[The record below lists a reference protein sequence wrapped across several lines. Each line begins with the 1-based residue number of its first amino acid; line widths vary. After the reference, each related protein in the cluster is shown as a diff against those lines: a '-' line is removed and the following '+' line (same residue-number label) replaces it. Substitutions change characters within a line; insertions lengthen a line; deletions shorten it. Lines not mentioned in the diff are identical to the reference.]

1 MTEIRYCIA
10 PECDPP
16 RPVAGHGK
24 DLCSTH
30 LKQVQRRGRTTEI
43 AQKVSLEEQVFSAM
57 ERWAD
62 SGDNDAEYEA
72 NKRACIALAKRL
84 GSKEL
89 SAELNEIRLQLTQTV
104 EARRAKLRSALAR
117 ARAAGVRLGRPPRIS
132 DEQLQHTFEVTRSV
146 TRTAQIHGLHR
157 STVYERLAR
166 LVGKTAFP
174 RHRATAPRPRLTG

>member
-1 MTEIRYCIA
+1 MTETDYCTVSDC
-10 PECDPP
+10 E

-24 DLCSTH
+24 GLCSTH
-30 LKQVQRRGRTTEI
+30 LKQRQRHGKTTAI
-43 AQKVSLEEQVFSAM
+43 AEKVSLEEQVFNAM
-57 ERWAD
+57 EAWAEAD
-62 SGDNDAEYEA
+62 GDEEYEER
-72 NKRACIALAKRL
+72 KRACIALAKRL

-89 SAELNEIRLQLTQTV
+89 AAELNEIRLQLTQTV
-104 EARRAKLRSALAR
+104 EARREKLRQALAR
-117 ARAAGVRLGRPPRIS
+117 ARASGVRLGRPPRIS

-146 TRTAQIHGLHR
+146 TMTAQLHGLHR

>member
-62 SGDNDAEYEA
+62 SGDSDAEYEA

-89 SAELNEIRLQLTQTV
+89 AAELDEIRLQLTQTV
-104 EARRAKLRSALAR
+104 EARRAKLRRALAR
-117 ARAAGVRLGRPPRIS
+117 ARAAGVRLGRPPTVSEELLRRVFA
-132 DEQLQHTFEVTRSV
+132 ETRSV
-146 TRTAQIHGLHR
+146 AATARIVGLSYSTVHERLHR
-157 STVYERLAR
+157 KTTITDTVTGPRLA
-166 LVGKTAFP
+166 G
-174 RHRATAPRPRLTG
+174 